1 MLQLALEFPPLMG
14 AMVAIA
20 ALDMGTPYHVC
31 FAEKNY
37 LLSLQSLWNQL
48 AGNPNAGMEDAVLAT
63 TITLCVLE
71 VRAFPKYSTIITQ
84 TGFIMCRIA
93 DPMRQ

>member
-20 ALDMGTPYHVC
+20 ALDMDTPYHVC

-37 LLSLQSLWNQL
+37 LLSLQSLRNRL
-48 AGNPNAGMEDAVLAT
+48 AGTPNAGVEDAVLAT

-71 VRAFPKYSTIITQ
+71 VRAFQKYSTIITQ
-84 TGFIMCRIA
+84 TGFIMHRIA